1 MKVTI
6 LGCGS
11 STGVPHL
18 TCGWG
23 KCDPNNPK
31 NRRTRSSILVEYDG
45 ITILIDTSPD
55 LREQLFRLEKM
66 PYIDAVFLSHA
77 HFDHAFGL
85 GELRPVFYGRKD
97 FVPVFAKKEVLDYI
111 KGVFLYLFESDI
123 DIYRPVLTAC
133 QIQDEIEIAK
143 DGKKLN
149 IQTFDMSHGYSD
161 STGFRI
167 DNFAYTTDVVSFPDK
182 SFDKLYGLDVWIV
195 DCLSKKN
202 KPAHA
207 NIEQVLKWVDT
218 LKPKLTYL
226 THMDF
231 SMDYNELLSEL
242 PDNIR
247 PAYDGL
253 EIRI

>member
-18 TCGWG
+18 ACGWG
-23 KCDPNNPK
+23 QCDPNNQK
-31 NRRTRSSILVEYDG
+31 NRRTRSSILVEHNG
-45 ITILIDTSPD
+45 ITALIDTSPD

-66 PYIDAVFLSHA
+66 PTIDAVFLSHA

-85 GELRPVFYGRKD
+85 GELRPVFYGRN
-97 FVPVFAKKEVLDYI
+97 VPLFARQDVLEYI
-111 KGVFLYLFESDI
+111 KSVFLYLFESDI
-123 DIYRPVLTAC
+123 DIYRPVLTGC
-133 QIQDEIEIAK
+133 RICKDMRICK
-143 DGKKLN
+143 DGQVLAIN
-149 IQTFDMSHGYSD
+149 AFDMSHGYSN

-167 DNFAYTTDVVSFPDK
+167 DNFAYTTDVVSFPQE
-182 SFDKLYGLDVWIV
+182 SFEQLYGLDVWIV

-207 NIEQVLKWVDT
+207 NIEQVLKWVDE
-218 LKPKLTYL
+218 LKPKMTYL

-231 SMDYNELLSEL
+231 TMDYDTLLSEL